1 MKIRNRNPGGDKIES
16 QMTPMIDVVFQLL
29 IFFLFTLKI
38 IEPEGDFNI
47 NMPLGRP
54 AESSVTDA
62 ELQPLKVR
70 MIAGEDG
77 QLRSLSLNG
86 TELGA
91 DAAAF
96 QLLNDE
102 INTVVQALQRVGPA
116 DAGEGADAQEVEIDP
131 DYDLDYKYVISA
143 VSACSGK
150 MVDGTPVPLLKQIKF
165 APIHDRE

>member
-1 MKIRNRNPGGDKIES
+1 
-16 QMTPMIDVVFQLL
+16 MTPMIDVVFQLL

-77 QLRSLSLNG
+77 QLRSLLLNG
-86 TELGA
+86 RELGPT
-91 DAAAF
+91 DPF
-96 QLLNDE
+96 KELNDE
-102 INTVVQALQRVGPA
+102 VHSVVQALQRVGPA
-116 DAGEGADAQEVEIDP
+116 DVGEGADAQEVEIDP

-143 VSACSGK
+143 VSACSGM
-150 MVDGTPVPLLKQIKF
+150 MVDGTPVPLLKRIKF
-165 APIHDRE
+165 APIHNRE

>member
-1 MKIRNRNPGGDKIES
+1 MKIRNRNPGADKIES

-70 MIAGEDG
+70 LEAGDGG
-77 QLRSLSLNG
+77 QLRSLLLNG
-86 TELGA
+86 RDLGA

-96 QLLNDE
+96 RQLNDE

-116 DAGEGADAQEVEIDP
+116 NVGEGSDAQEVEIDP
-131 DYDLDYKYVISA
+131 DYGLDYRYVISA

-165 APIHDRE
+165 APIRDRE